1 MSLLLRRPPAREAY
15 PGDVFYLHSRLLERA
30 AKVSDDK
37 GAGSLTALPI
47 IETQAGDISAYI
59 PTNVISIT
67 DGQIFLESELFHS
80 GFRPA
85 INVGLSVSR
94 VGSAAQTK
102 AVKKSAGSMK
112 TELAQYRELEAFSK
126 FGSDLDDAT
135 LATLDKGRKVS
146 IILTQD
152 QFKPYSMAEETCV
165 FYITSRGYLKDI
177 PVEKVKEFEVK
188 FVDFLRNEK
197 QDLLKLI
204 TANKSL
210 DDAIEDGIKTA
221 VSTFIDLF
229 LSK

>member
-1 MSLLLRRPPAREAY
+1 
-15 PGDVFYLHSRLLERA
+15 
-30 AKVSDDK
+30 
-37 GAGSLTALPI
+37 
-47 IETQAGDISAYI
+47 
-59 PTNVISIT
+59 
-67 DGQIFLESELFHS
+67 
-80 GFRPA
+80 
-85 INVGLSVSR
+85 
-94 VGSAAQTK
+94 
-102 AVKKSAGSMK
+102 MK